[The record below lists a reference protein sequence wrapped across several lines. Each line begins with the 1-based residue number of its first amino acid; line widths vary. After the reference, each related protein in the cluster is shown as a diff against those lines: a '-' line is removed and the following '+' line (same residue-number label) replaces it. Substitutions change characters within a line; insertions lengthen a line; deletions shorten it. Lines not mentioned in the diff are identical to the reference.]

1 MPGPLLSGSAGQPWS
16 AHALGNARQRARLGH
31 SRRVTLDD
39 DVRVADRYRD
49 RTPRVARE
57 VALRR
62 RRSWQ
67 IIRSWVV
74 HDDVLD

>member
-1 MPGPLLSGSAGQPWS
+1 MTTSASRIDTAIEHRGS
-16 AHALGNARQRARLGH
+16 
-31 SRRVTLDD
+31 
-39 DVRVADRYRD
+39 
-49 RTPRVARE
+49 RE

-74 HDDVLD
+74 HDDVSD